1 MTRRIVLAVLL
12 LVATLPALA
21 QGLPQGTPKSAGN
34 AQVAFVDGPRKC
46 FSGGAG
52 LLSTAGDHARFLS
65 MLLGGGQVDGIRL
78 LSPKTVQLMTA
89 NHVGTMFPEGQR
101 GFGLG

>member
-1 MTRRIVLAVLL
+1 M
-12 LVATLPALA
+12 
-21 QGLPQGTPKSAGN
+21 
-34 AQVAFVDGPRKC
+34 DGPRKC

-52 LLSTAGDHARFLS
+52 LLSTAGDYARFHS

-89 NHVGTMFPEGQR
+89 NHVGTMFAEGQR